1 MNYGNTVTLAI
12 TRGILRVAGG
22 TALGMVLTFALPYTA
37 HAQTVT
43 PPVVPAGLDVE
54 AGNEPFLVGHAV
66 GTQNYVCQPT
76 GPFGRVGWVL
86 FTPEATLFGERS
98 DQLITHFFSPNPD
111 EDGRVVRAT
120 WESSLDT
127 SMVWAKAIAS
137 AMVDSTAIPW
147 VLLQAVGTQEGPTGG
162 TTLSITTFVQR
173 VHTEGGLPPATDCQQ
188 LTDVGRKAFSPY
200 TADYFF
206 YRGI

>member
-206 YRGI
+206 YRGM

>member
-188 LTDVGRKAFSPY
+188 LNDVGRKAFSPY

>member
-22 TALGMVLTFALPYTA
+22 TALGMVLTFALPITA

-206 YRGI
+206 YRGM

>member
-1 MNYGNTVTLAI
+1 MNHGNTVTLAI
-12 TRGILRVAGG
+12 TRGILRVAGL
-22 TALGMVLTFALPYTA
+22 TALGMVFIFALPCTA
-37 HAQTVT
+37 HAQTVI
-43 PPVVPAGLDVE
+43 PPVVPADLEVE
-54 AGNEPFLVGHAV
+54 TGNEPFLVGHAV

-76 GPFGRVGWVL
+76 GRLGHVGWVL

-98 DQLITHFFSPNPD
+98 DQLTTHFFSPNPD
-111 EDGRVVRAT
+111 EDARVVRAT

-127 SMVWAKAIAS
+127 SMVWAKAIAT
-137 AMVDSTAIPW
+137 ATVDSTAIPW
-147 VLLQAVGTQEGPTGG
+147 VLLQAVGNQEGPTGG

-173 VHTEGGLPPATDCQQ
+173 VQTEGGVAPATDCEQ

-206 YRGI
+206 YRGM

>member
-111 EDGRVVRAT
+111 EGGRVVRAT

-137 AMVDSTAIPW
+137 ATVDSTAIPW

-206 YRGI
+206 YRGM

>member
-1 MNYGNTVTLAI
+1 
-12 TRGILRVAGG
+12 
-22 TALGMVLTFALPYTA
+22 
-37 HAQTVT
+37 
-43 PPVVPAGLDVE
+43 VPAGLDVE

-206 YRGI
+206 YRGM